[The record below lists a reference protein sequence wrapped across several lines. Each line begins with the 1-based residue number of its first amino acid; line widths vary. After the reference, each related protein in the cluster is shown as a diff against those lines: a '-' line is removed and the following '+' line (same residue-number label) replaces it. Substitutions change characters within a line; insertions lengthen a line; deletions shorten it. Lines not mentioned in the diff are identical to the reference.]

1 MNESTENIG
10 ARRLHT
16 MLERLLETISFEA
29 ADRDGDTVSVDKAYV
44 DEHLEELTENEDFAR
59 FIL

>member
-1 MNESTENIG
+1 
-10 ARRLHT
+10 

-29 ADRDGDTVSVDKAYV
+29 TDRDGDTVSVDKSYV
-44 DEHLEELTENEDFAR
+44 DEHLEELTENENFAR